1 MVLRAFKREIG
12 KNTLY
17 VDTSDPKKPIITLKE
32 KVLPAKP
39 FKHVKSDSILT
50 PNNVFMTID
59 IETILIDNIQ
69 TPYLICGYGKDIQI
83 ESRTDNTSIES
94 QDKMFKEFITKLIDV
109 KKKNK
114 HLKYVYAHNFAGFD
128 GILFMKH
135 LINYEGANVKPL
147 IFNNK
152 LMSIKF
158 EFKCEGHKNSSTLT
172 FKDSYL
178 MLPYG
183 LRALCKAFKVNNPK
197 TYFPYLL
204 SILNYIGEYPEY
216 KYFTKITESLYNSN
230 KESFRGLWSFRE
242 ESLKYCR
249 IDCIALFEV
258 IEKFN
263 ELIFNTFK
271 KNVHSSLTLS
281 ALAMSIYKSL
291 YMPKD
296 TLYQMLGATEKDI
309 REAYTGGR
317 VDVFRSHNSETPQPS
332 DNNIELYY
340 YDVNSLYPF
349 IMSTLD
355 MPTGKPI
362 AFNGNIL
369 RYEPDAKGFFYC
381 EIDADD
387 KLICPTLQRRI
398 KTKDGVRTIAGT
410 GKWKGWIH
418 YDEYHECIGKGYDIE
433 IIKGY
438 KFKYTNIF
446 KDYVETLYNLRLQY
460 SKDDPMNLIAKM
472 LMNSL
477 YGKFGMKS
485 ETNKVDIFDTGD
497 SGDMD
502 LLNTILDC
510 DAESIQDQIEIGKHI
525 IIVRKNMSA
534 CKYDAKEDVYHGL
547 DVNVA
552 IAAAITAGGRM
563 YMSQFMFTGYRD
575 YPGVIDNYPIWYTD
589 TDSIITSI
597 PLLPIFIGSELGKFK
612 LEHVITKAIFIA
624 PKVYGLVTNENKTIL
639 KVKGLSHQSAS
650 NISVNELGMLLI
662 SKASMTIENLRTSRN
677 MYTGKVGV
685 LNSSYNLMSSSS
697 KRVPIYEEVG
707 NLSSGEPVS
716 FLKYTRA
723 YNYDDVIVKDK

>member
-17 VDTSDPKKPIITLKE
+17 VDTTDPKKPIIALKE

-39 FKHVKSDSILT
+39 FKLVKSDTELT

-216 KYFTKITESLYNSN
+216 KYFSKITKSLYDSN

-249 IDCIALFEV
+249 IDCVALFEV

-291 YMPKD
+291 
-296 TLYQMLGATEKDI
+296 
-309 REAYTGGR
+309 
-317 VDVFRSHNSETPQPS
+317 
-332 DNNIELYY
+332 
-340 YDVNSLYPF
+340 
-349 IMSTLD
+349 
-355 MPTGKPI
+355 
-362 AFNGNIL
+362 
-369 RYEPDAKGFFYC
+369 
-381 EIDADD
+381 
-387 KLICPTLQRRI
+387 
-398 KTKDGVRTIAGT
+398 
-410 GKWKGWIH
+410 
-418 YDEYHECIGKGYDIE
+418 
-433 IIKGY
+433 
-438 KFKYTNIF
+438 
-446 KDYVETLYNLRLQY
+446 
-460 SKDDPMNLIAKM
+460 
-472 LMNSL
+472 
-477 YGKFGMKS
+477 
-485 ETNKVDIFDTGD
+485 
-497 SGDMD
+497 
-502 LLNTILDC
+502 
-510 DAESIQDQIEIGKHI
+510 
-525 IIVRKNMSA
+525 
-534 CKYDAKEDVYHGL
+534 
-547 DVNVA
+547 
-552 IAAAITAGGRM
+552 
-563 YMSQFMFTGYRD
+563 
-575 YPGVIDNYPIWYTD
+575 
-589 TDSIITSI
+589 
-597 PLLPIFIGSELGKFK
+597 
-612 LEHVITKAIFIA
+612 
-624 PKVYGLVTNENKTIL
+624 
-639 KVKGLSHQSAS
+639 
-650 NISVNELGMLLI
+650 
-662 SKASMTIENLRTSRN
+662 
-677 MYTGKVGV
+677 
-685 LNSSYNLMSSSS
+685 
-697 KRVPIYEEVG
+697 
-707 NLSSGEPVS
+707 
-716 FLKYTRA
+716 
-723 YNYDDVIVKDK
+723 